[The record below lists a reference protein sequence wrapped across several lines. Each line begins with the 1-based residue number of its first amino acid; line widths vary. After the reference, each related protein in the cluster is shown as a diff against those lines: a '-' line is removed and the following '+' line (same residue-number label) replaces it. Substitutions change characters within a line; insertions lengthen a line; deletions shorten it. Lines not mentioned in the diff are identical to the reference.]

1 MNLALEL
8 RCLPLSHRK
17 GVSMPAVLT
26 LPDDGLYG
34 GLYVYPYEGEYVADC
49 GRAAPAR
56 HGVLCVIE
64 GGEVEASV
72 THEWRHHMQAD
83 ARWQSSGSQ
92 WRAIRT
98 WHEYWREA
106 RRYFRTYAHEMDAL
120 LYERRHCPTDLNESQ
135 LEVALSHS
143 ERLGKI

>member
-1 MNLALEL
+1 
-8 RCLPLSHRK
+8 
-17 GVSMPAVLT
+17 
-26 LPDDGLYG
+26 
-34 GLYVYPYEGEYVADC
+34 
-49 GRAAPAR
+49 
-56 HGVLCVIE
+56 
-64 GGEVEASV
+64 
-72 THEWRHHMQAD
+72 MQAD
-83 ARWQSSGSQ
+83 ARWLSSGSQ

-106 RRYFRTYAHEMDAL
+106 RRYFSTYAHEMDAL